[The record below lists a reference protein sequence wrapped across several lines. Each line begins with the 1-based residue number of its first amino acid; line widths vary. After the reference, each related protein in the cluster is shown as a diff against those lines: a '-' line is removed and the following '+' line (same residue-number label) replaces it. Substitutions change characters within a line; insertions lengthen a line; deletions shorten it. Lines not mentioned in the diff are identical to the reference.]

1 MKPKQNELEALQKQI
16 ELWAKGYGLDFF
28 ETIFELI
35 DAKHLN
41 EIAAYGGFPT
51 RYPHWRF
58 GMIYDSLS
66 KGYEYGLQKIYEL
79 VINNDPCYAYL
90 MNSNTLVDQK
100 IVIAHVY
107 AHCDF
112 FKNNQY
118 FKQTHRKMV
127 DEMANH
133 ASRIRQYGEHY
144 GIGEVEN
151 FIDLCL
157 SLENLIDIHAPIKK
171 EHDVLEFL
179 VQKAPLEEWQRE
191 TLSMLREEAYY
202 FLPQAQ
208 TKIMNEGWASF
219 WHSKILTEK
228 ILKDSEIIDFADHHA
243 GTLASQP
250 GQINPYKLGIEIF
263 RDIEERWNK
272 GKFGEEYEACDD
284 SEFKKNWDK
293 KCGEGFKKVF
303 EVRKLYNDVTFVDE
317 FLTPDL
323 CERLKLFV
331 YAYNK
336 RNGTYEIM
344 DRDTQKVKEKLLF
357 SLSNFGQP
365 FIYAADENYEGKG
378 NLLLQHDHQGVDLKL
393 TDTKETLERLQKL
406 WKKNVCLET
415 VINGEKRILTFDG
428 KDHHE
433 RTL

>member
-1 MKPKQNELEALQKQI
+1 MIKVKNELQDLQKQI
-16 ELWAKGYGLDFF
+16 ELWARDYGLDFF

-90 MNSNTLVDQK
+90 MNSNTSVDQK

-118 FKQTHRKMV
+118 FKNTHRKMV

-133 ASRIRQYGEHY
+133 ASRIRHTGE
-144 GIGEVEN
+144 GMGFEEVEN

-157 SLENLIDIHAPIKK
+157 SLENLIDVHAPLRK
-171 EHDVLEFL
+171 ENDILGFL
-179 VQKAPLEEWQRE
+179 IEKAPLEDWQRE
-191 TLSMLREEAYY
+191 IMIMLRQEAYY

-228 ILKDSEIIDFADHHA
+228 ALKDVDIVDFADHHA
-243 GTLASQP
+243 ATLATQP

-272 GKFGEEYEACDD
+272 GHYGKEYEECEDI
-284 SEFKKNWDK
+284 EFKKKWDK
-293 KCGEGFKKVF
+293 KLGKGLEKIFQ
-303 EVRKLYNDVTFVDE
+303 VRKLYNDVTFIDE
-317 FLTPDL
+317 FLTPEL
-323 CERLKLFV
+323 CEKLKLFV

-336 RNGTYEIM
+336 RNGTYEII
-344 DRDTQKVKEKLLF
+344 DRDVKKVKDKLLF
-357 SLSNFGQP
+357 SLTNFGQP
-365 FIYAADENYEGKG
+365 MIAVTDRNFEGKG
-378 NLLLQHDHQGVDLKL
+378 ELLLTHAHMGVDLKL
-393 TDTKETLERLQKL
+393 LEAKETLERIQKI
-406 WKKNVCLET
+406 WKQPVCLET
-415 VINGEKRILTFDG
+415 IINGEKRLLIFDG
-428 KDHHE
+428 KEHRE
-433 RTL
+433 KAL

>member
-1 MKPKQNELEALQKQI
+1 MKVKNELHNLQKKI
-16 ELWAKGYGLDFF
+16 ESWARAYGLDFF

-66 KGYEYGLQKIYEL
+66 KGNEYGLQKIYEL

-90 MNSNTLVDQK
+90 MNSTTRVDQK

-133 ASRIRQYGEHY
+133 ASRIRQYGELY
-144 GIGEVEN
+144 GIDEVEN

-157 SLENLIDIHAPIKK
+157 SLENLIDVHMPLRKNYDI
-171 EHDVLEFL
+171 LGFL
-179 VQKAPLEEWQRE
+179 IEKAPLEEWQRE
-191 TLSMLREEAYY
+191 TLIMLREEAYY

-228 ILKDSEIIDFADHHA
+228 ALQDIDIVDFADHHSA
-243 GTLASQP
+243 TLATQP
-250 GQINPYKLGIEIF
+250 GQINPYKLGIEIY
-263 RDIEERWNK
+263 RDIEERWNRGHF
-272 GKFGEEYEACDD
+272 GKEYEECDD
-284 SEFKKNWDK
+284 IEFKKKWDK
-293 KCGEGFKKVF
+293 KLGRGLEKIFQ
-303 EVRKLYNDVTFVDE
+303 VRKLYNDVTFIDE
-317 FLTPDL
+317 FLTPQL
-323 CERLKLFV
+323 CEKLKLFV

-344 DRDTQKVKEKLLF
+344 DRDTRKVKDKLLF
-357 SLSNFGQP
+357 SLTNFGQP
-365 FIYAADENYEGKG
+365 MISVSEDNLEGKG
-378 NLLLQHDHQGVDLKL
+378 VLLLTHAHYGVDLKL
-393 TDTKETLERLQKL
+393 LEAKETLERVQKI
-406 WKKNVCLET
+406 WKQTVCLET
-415 VINGEKRILTFDG
+415 LINGEKRLLIFDG
-428 KDHHE
+428 KEHRE
-433 RTL
+433 KSL

>member
-58 GMIYDSLS
+58 GMIYDSFS

-219 WHSKILTEK
+219 WHSKILTQK
-228 ILKDSEIIDFADHHA
+228 ALQDIDIVDFADHHSA
-243 GTLASQP
+243 TLATQP
-250 GQINPYKLGIEIF
+250 GQINPYKLGIEIY
-263 RDIEERWNK
+263 RDIEERWNR
-272 GKFGEEYEACDD
+272 GQFGREYEECDD
-284 SEFKKNWDK
+284 IEHKKKWDK
-293 KCGEGFKKVF
+293 KLGKGLEKIFQ
-303 EVRKLYNDVTFVDE
+303 VRKLYNDVTFIDE
-317 FLTPDL
+317 FLTPEL
-323 CERLKLFV
+323 CEKLKLFV

-336 RNGTYEIM
+336 RNGTYEII
-344 DRDTQKVKEKLLF
+344 DRDFKKVKDKLLF
-357 SLSNFGQP
+357 SLTHFGQP
-365 FIYAADENYEGKG
+365 MISVTEDHLEGKDV
-378 NLLLQHDHQGVDLKL
+378 LFLTHTHYGVDLKL
-393 TDTKETLERLQKL
+393 GEAKETLERVQKI
-406 WKKNVCLET
+406 WKQTVCLET
-415 VINGEKRILTFDG
+415 LINGEKRLLIYDG
-428 KDHHE
+428 KEHRE
-433 RTL
+433 KSL

>member
-1 MKPKQNELEALQKQI
+1 
-16 ELWAKGYGLDFF
+16 
-28 ETIFELI
+28 
-35 DAKHLN
+35 
-41 EIAAYGGFPT
+41 
-51 RYPHWRF
+51 
-58 GMIYDSLS
+58 
-66 KGYEYGLQKIYEL
+66 
-79 VINNDPCYAYL
+79 
-90 MNSNTLVDQK
+90 
-100 IVIAHVY
+100 
-107 AHCDF
+107 
-112 FKNNQY
+112 
-118 FKQTHRKMV
+118 
-127 DEMANH
+127 MANH
-133 ASRIRQYGEHY
+133 AVSIRSFGEQFGY
-144 GIGEVEN
+144 DTVES
-151 FIDLCL
+151 FIDECL
-157 SLENLIDIHAPIKK
+157 SLENLIDVYHPY
-171 EHDVLEFL
+171 EFL
-179 VQKAPLEEWQRE
+179 HEKKRKEKKNQRALKEKDILGFLVEHAPLEEWQKE
-191 TLSMLREEAYY
+191 ILLMLREEAYY
-202 FLPQAQ
+202 FIPQAQ

>member
-1 MKPKQNELEALQKQI
+1 
-16 ELWAKGYGLDFF
+16 
-28 ETIFELI
+28 
-35 DAKHLN
+35 
-41 EIAAYGGFPT
+41 
-51 RYPHWRF
+51 
-58 GMIYDSLS
+58 
-66 KGYEYGLQKIYEL
+66 
-79 VINNDPCYAYL
+79 
-90 MNSNTLVDQK
+90 
-100 IVIAHVY
+100 
-107 AHCDF
+107 
-112 FKNNQY
+112 
-118 FKQTHRKMV
+118 
-127 DEMANH
+127 
-133 ASRIRQYGEHY
+133 
-144 GIGEVEN
+144 
-151 FIDLCL
+151 
-157 SLENLIDIHAPIKK
+157 
-171 EHDVLEFL
+171 
-179 VQKAPLEEWQRE
+179 
-191 TLSMLREEAYY
+191 MLREEAYY
-202 FLPQAQ
+202 FIPQAQ

-378 NLLLQHDHQGVDLKL
+378 N
-393 TDTKETLERLQKL
+393 
-406 WKKNVCLET
+406 
-415 VINGEKRILTFDG
+415 
-428 KDHHE
+428 
-433 RTL
+433 

>member
-1 MKPKQNELEALQKQI
+1 MNKAKNELHDLQKQI

-107 AHCDF
+107 GHCDF
-112 FKNNQY
+112 FKNNQF
-118 FKQTHRKMV
+118 FKHTHRKMI

-133 ASRIRQYGEHY
+133 ASRIRQYGELY
-144 GIGEVEN
+144 GIDEVEN

-157 SLENLIDIHAPIKK
+157 SLENLIDVHKPLRQG
-171 EHDVLEFL
+171 HDILGFL
-179 VQKAPLEEWQRE
+179 IEKAPLEEWQRE
-191 TLSMLREEAYY
+191 TLMMLRDEAYY
-202 FLPQAQ
+202 FLPQGQ

-219 WHSKILTEK
+219 WHSKILTQK
-228 ILKDSEIIDFADHHA
+228 ALQDIDIVDFADHHSA
-243 GTLASQP
+243 TLATQP
-250 GQINPYKLGIEIF
+250 GQINPYKLGIEIY
-263 RDIEERWNK
+263 RDIEERWNTGRF
-272 GKFGEEYEACDD
+272 GKEYEECDD
-284 SEFKKNWDK
+284 IEFKRHWDK
-293 KCGEGFKKVF
+293 KLGKGLEKIFQ
-303 EVRKLYNDVTFVDE
+303 VRKLYNDVTFIDE
-317 FLTPDL
+317 FLTPEL
-323 CERLKLFV
+323 CEKLKLFV

-336 RNGTYEIM
+336 RNGTYEIV
-344 DRDTQKVKEKLLF
+344 DRDTKKVKDKLLF
-357 SLSNFGQP
+357 SLTNFGQP
-365 FIYAADENYEGKG
+365 MISVTEDNFEGKG
-378 NLLLQHDHQGVDLKL
+378 VLLLTHTHYGVDLKL
-393 TDTKETLERLQKL
+393 LEAKETLERVQKI
-406 WKKNVCLET
+406 WKQTVCLET
-415 VINGEKRILTFDG
+415 IINGERRLLIYDG
-428 KDHHE
+428 KEHRE
-433 RTL
+433 KSL